1 MENKRTILLCV
12 AGMSPQIITE
22 TLFALTQ
29 NEIVKERVKI
39 DEIRVITTLD
49 GKNKVIN
56 TLFDRENGVFNK
68 FCRDFCIDETSI
80 KFDESCISLFHQ
92 RDGKMLGD
100 IRTQEDNEIA
110 GDKICEIVRELC
122 KLENTRIYASAAGG
136 RKTMSIYLTLAMS
149 LFGRAE
155 DELSHVLVSEGFES
169 NTFFYPPPTP
179 VEIDY
184 FNPQTK
190 ITKKVNTADAKIY
203 LAPIPF
209 IRFRGIDVNLLDA
222 KNSETYKQVVDKAQ
236 IALKEKESANYEF
249 RIDLKKQIV
258 KVVETNSNLSAQVKL
273 TLREIFVVALF
284 ANFRLKNIGQN
295 GFVGWKE
302 ITDKHL
308 HQTCEQI
315 CLARGQTI
323 GDTDFSFLPKSEFI
337 VKLHFEI
344 AKKLFF
350 QKKCER
356 FEKIKGRKPG
366 KGEIGLTKKDVKVI
380 LEVWGQILGKMNK
393 KFDFVFPQ
401 TKTFQQFYIQRNGEK
416 ESYTYGYKIAPQ
428 NIKFEK

>member
-1 MENKRTILLCV
+1 MKRNILLCV

-29 NEIVKERVKI
+29 LSDPKLVI

-49 GKNKVIN
+49 GKNKVAK
-56 TLFDRENGVFNK
+56 TLLDKETGIFYQ
-68 FCRDFCIDETSI
+68 FCRDFGIEPNSI
-80 KFDESCISLFHQ
+80 KFDETCISLFHQ
-92 RDGKMLGD
+92 RDGKMLED

-122 KLENTRIYASAAGG
+122 KDETTRIYASAAGG

-179 VEIDY
+179 IEIDY

-209 IRFRGIDVNLLDA
+209 IRFRGIDVNLLNS
-222 KNSETYKQVVDKAQ
+222 KNSETYKQAVDKAQ

-249 RIDLKKQIV
+249 RIDLKREMV

-273 TLREIFVVALF
+273 TLREIFVVTLF
-284 ANFRLKNIGQN
+284 ANFRLKNIGQS
-295 GFVGWKE
+295 GFVSWKE
-302 ITDKHL
+302 ITEKHL
-308 HQTCEQI
+308 QQTCEQI
-315 CLARGQTI
+315 CIARGQKV
-323 GDTDFSFLPKSEFI
+323 GDTDFSFLPKSDFI
-337 VKLHFEI
+337 GKLHFDN
-344 AKKLFF
+344 AKRLFF

-356 FEKIKGRKPG
+356 FEKVKGRKPE
-366 KGEIGLTKKDVKVI
+366 KGEIGLTKKEVKTI
-380 LEVWGQILGKMNK
+380 LEVWVQILGKMNK
-393 KFDFVFPQ
+393 KFDAVLPQ
-401 TKTFQQFYIQRNGEK
+401 TKTFQQFYIQRDGEK
-416 ESYTYGYKIAPQ
+416 ESHTYGYKIAPE

>member
-1 MENKRTILLCV
+1 MKRNILLCV

-22 TLFALTQ
+22 TLYALTQ
-29 NEIVKERVKI
+29 NQKVKI

-49 GKNKVIN
+49 GKNKVTN
-56 TLFDRENGVFNK
+56 TLLDKENGVFYK
-68 FCRDFCIDETSI
+68 FCRDFGIDENSI
-80 KFDESCISLFHQ
+80 KFDETCLSLFHK
-92 RDGKMLGD
+92 RDGKMLED

-122 KLENTRIYASAAGG
+122 KVENTRIYASAAGG

-155 DELSHVLVSEGFES
+155 DELSHVLVNEGFES

-179 VEIDY
+179 TEIDY

-190 ITKKVNTADAKIY
+190 ITKKVNTSDAKIY

-209 IRFRGIDVNLLDA
+209 IRFRGIDVNLLDS
-222 KNSETYKQVVDKAQ
+222 KNSETYKQAVDKAQ
-236 IALKEKESANYEF
+236 IALKEKETANYEF
-249 RIDLKKQIV
+249 RIDLKKETV
-258 KVVETNSNLSAQVKL
+258 KVVEINSNLSSQVKL
-273 TLREIFVVALF
+273 TLREIFVVTLF
-284 ANFRLKNIGQN
+284 ANFRLKNVGQN
-295 GFVGWKE
+295 GFLGWKE

-323 GDTDFSFLPKSEFI
+323 GDIDFSFLPKSEFI
-337 VKLHFEI
+337 NKLHFET
-344 AKKLFF
+344 AKRLFF

-356 FEKIKGRKPG
+356 FEKVKGRKPG
-366 KGEIGLTKKDVKVI
+366 KGEIGLTKKEIKAI
-380 LEVWGQILGKMNK
+380 LEVWVQILGKMNK
-393 KFDFVFPQ
+393 KFDAVFPQ
-401 TKTFQQFYIQRNGEK
+401 IKTFEQFYIQRDGEK
-416 ESYTYGYKIAPQ
+416 ESHTYGYKIAPQ
-428 NIKFEK
+428 HIKFEN